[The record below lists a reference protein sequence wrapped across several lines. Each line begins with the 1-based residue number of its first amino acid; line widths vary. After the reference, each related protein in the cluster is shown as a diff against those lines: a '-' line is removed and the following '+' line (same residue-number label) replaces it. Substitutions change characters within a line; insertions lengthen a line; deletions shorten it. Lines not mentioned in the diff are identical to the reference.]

1 MNNLKKQCIVMI
13 LTVLLICSTS
23 CGKLLS
29 ENNGF
34 NSEPNETENESDNNI
49 TKSSYKIGDIVSLGQ
64 YDLDGNDVNG
74 KETIRWKVLEIQHG
88 EMLLLSQSI
97 INDKEYTAQNKSS
110 DWEKSDIRS
119 WLNDDFYN
127 NAFSEEEKKM
137 IRNSTSLGI
146 NGSNNTEDNI
156 FILSEDEI
164 LKYLPGKEER
174 TTGSTW
180 WCRSGGDVF
189 YCILGDGTTVSYGI
203 VTNAYGIRPAMWVE
217 IQ

>member
-1 MNNLKKQCIVMI
+1 M
-13 LTVLLICSTS
+13 
-23 CGKLLS
+23 
-29 ENNGF
+29 
-34 NSEPNETENESDNNI
+34 
-49 TKSSYKIGDIVSLGQ
+49 GQ

-74 KETIRWKVLEIQHG
+74 KETIRWKVVEIQHG

-110 DWEKSDIRS
+110 DWEKRDIRS

-156 FILSEDEI
+156 FIF
-164 LKYLPGKEER
+164 ER
-174 TTGSTW
+174 
-180 WCRSGGDVF
+180 R
-189 YCILGDGTTVSYGI
+189 
-203 VTNAYGIRPAMWVE
+203 
-217 IQ
+217 